1 MAGPQSSPNGA
12 TAESSPTGAT
22 VGSSPAGASRPGDHA
37 PGGGEAAGRLG
48 WGVLGAAGI
57 ALNKVI
63 PGMLKS
69 PRLRLVA
76 LASRD
81 AGKAA
86 AAAARF
92 GIPTAYGSYEALLAD
107 PAVEAVYNPLPN
119 HLHVPWTLKALA
131 AGKHVLCEKPI
142 ALTADEAAQ
151 LIEAERATGRRV
163 LEAFMVRQHPQWL
176 AARDVVRSGRL
187 GDVRLVQTTLSF
199 FNVDPTNV
207 RNRPD
212 AGGGAL
218 LDIGCYGIVLG
229 RFVFGAEPER
239 AVAAIDRDPAL
250 GTDRLTSAIVDFGRG
265 RHLVFSAS
273 TQLSRGQRVQI
284 YGSAGRLEVPVSL
297 NAPQGGE
304 TVIRVDASGDLDG
317 SGIETIRL
325 PACDQYTLQAEMATA
340 AFRGEIAAPFP
351 LADAVANMA
360 VVDAIVR
367 SAASGRWEP
376 VARRA

>member
-1 MAGPQSSPNGA
+1 MAA
-12 TAESSPTGAT
+12 
-22 VGSSPAGASRPGDHA
+22 
-37 PGGGEAAGRLG
+37 GEAAGGGNRRALR

-69 PRLRLVA
+69 GQVRVAA

-81 AGKAA
+81 LAKAE

-92 GIPTAYGSYEALLAD
+92 AIPRAYGDYDALLAD
-107 PAVEAVYNPLPN
+107 PDIDAIYNPLPN

-142 ALTADEAAQ
+142 ALTAAEAAS
-151 LIEAERATGRRV
+151 LIAARDRAGKEV

-176 AARDVVRSGRL
+176 AARDLVRAGRI

-199 FNVDPTNV
+199 FNVDPLNV
-207 RNRPD
+207 RNRVD

-218 LDIGCYGIVLG
+218 LDIGCYGVVLG
-229 RFVFGAEPER
+229 RFVFGCEPER
-239 AVAAIDRDPAL
+239 AVAAIDRDPVM
-250 GTDRLTSAIVDFGRG
+250 GTDRLTSAIVDFGAG

-273 TQLSRGQRVQI
+273 TQLSRWQRVQI
-284 YGSAGRLEVPVSL
+284 YGANGRIEVPVSL
-297 NAPQGGE
+297 NAPQGGATE
-304 TVIRVDASGDLDG
+304 IVVDATGDLDG
-317 SGIETIRL
+317 SGISRIAL

-340 AFRGEIAAPFP
+340 VFRGEMPAPFP
-351 LADAVANMA
+351 LEDAVANMA
-360 VVDAIVR
+360 VIDAIVR
-367 SAASGRWEP
+367 SAASGRWEAVGSP
-376 VARRA
+376 